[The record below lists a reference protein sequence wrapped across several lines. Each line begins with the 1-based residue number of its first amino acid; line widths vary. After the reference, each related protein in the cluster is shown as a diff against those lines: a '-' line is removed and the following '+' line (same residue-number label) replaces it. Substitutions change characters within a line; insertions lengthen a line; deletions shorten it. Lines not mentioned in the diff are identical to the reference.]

1 MSAFR
6 ATIGG
11 RFALLATLVDEDAE
25 LDSMVTHFNKALT
38 DTAAELLGKQR
49 RKRKPWV
56 TPEILDLC
64 DQRRDLKKKRGEPE
78 EAKDYREIKR
88 KIRTEMKMAKET
100 WIQGQCQEV
109 EACLRKNNS
118 KKAYQL
124 VKDLTTEKQG
134 KSTTKTSREKCR
146 TEENEILN
154 RWTEYCSDLYNYETD
169 GDPIVLDC
177 PQISDEEHH
186 PILREEVEAA
196 VKALKMGKSAGV
208 DNIPAELVQAG
219 GEAMID
225 ILTAIC
231 NKIWKTGEWPTT
243 WTQSLVITLPK
254 EGNLQLC
261 QNYRTISLI
270 SHPSKVMLK
279 IILNRLQPQA
289 EEIIAEEQAGF
300 RAGRSTTEQ
309 IFNLCEKYLQHQQS
323 LYHVFIDFKKA
334 FDRVWH
340 EALWATM
347 RKYSINASIIRAIEN
362 LNDKAQSAVLFKCST
377 GEWFRTTVGVRQGC
391 LLSPTLFNIFQ
402 ERIMCEALDDHEG
415 SVSIGGRLITNFR
428 FADDIVVNAE
438 EEEEAGVLI
447 DRLDR
452 TTTRYKMEIGPDK
465 TKVMTNNPNGFQR
478 EIKIKGQRLEEVENF
493 KYLGAIISNEGS
505 KPEIL
510 SRIAQTT
517 AVLSRLKIIWRDKN
531 ISLASKVKLM
541 RTLILSTFL
550 YACESGTLTAEIE
563 SLQDPF
569 GVHHGNVSV

>member
-1 MSAFR
+1 M
-6 ATIGG
+6 
-11 RFALLATLVDEDAE
+11 
-25 LDSMVTHFNKALT
+25 
-38 DTAAELLGKQR
+38 
-49 RKRKPWV
+49 
-56 TPEILDLC
+56 
-64 DQRRDLKKKRGEPE
+64 
-78 EAKDYREIKR
+78 
-88 KIRTEMKMAKET
+88 
-100 WIQGQCQEV
+100 
-109 EACLRKNNS
+109 
-118 KKAYQL
+118 
-124 VKDLTTEKQG
+124 
-134 KSTTKTSREKCR
+134 
-146 TEENEILN
+146 
-154 RWTEYCSDLYNYETD
+154 
-169 GDPIVLDC
+169 
-177 PQISDEEHH
+177 
-186 PILREEVEAA
+186 EAA
-196 VKALKMGKSAGV
+196 VKALKKGKLAGV
-208 DNIPAELVQAG
+208 DNIPAELVQTG
-219 GEAMID
+219 REAMID

-254 EGNLQLC
+254 KGNLQLC

-309 IFNLCEKYLQHQQS
+309 IFNLRILCEKYLQHQQN

-340 EALWATM
+340 EALRATM
-347 RKYSINASIIRAIEN
+347 RKYNINASIIRAIEN
-362 LNDKAQSAVLFKCST
+362 LYDKAQSAVLFNGSI

-391 LLSPTLFNIFQ
+391 LLSPTLFNIFL

-447 DRLDR
+447 DRFDR

-478 EIKIKGQRLEEVENF
+478 EIKIKGQRLEEEENF
-493 KYLGAIISNEGS
+493 KYLGAVISNEGS

-517 AVLSRLKIIWRDKN
+517 AALSRLKIIWRDKT

-550 YACESGTLTAEIE
+550 YACESWTLTAEIE
-563 SLQDPF
+563 RRIQVLEMRCYRRLLNISYKDHVTNEEVRNRIQNAI
-569 GVHHGNVSV
+569 GVHDDLLTMVKKRKLRWYGHISRSSGMAKTILQGTVKGARRRGTQKKRWEDNIKEWTGMGFGDSLRAAEDREGWKGIVAASSVVPRRPPRLRD